1 MSVTTSYKTATFSP
15 AECFAVV
22 RGLRTRIDLLTAQ
35 LAATVATGDE
45 PESPYLEQQLAA
57 AHDALAQLNGLPF
70 MVRV

>member
-1 MSVTTSYKTATFSP
+1 MTVTKSYKTATFSP

-45 PESPYLEQQLAA
+45 PDSPYLHQQLEA
-57 AHDALAQLNGLPF
+57 AHDALAQLQGLPF
-70 MVRV
+70 LVQA